1 MTHRILAALVMQSAL
16 IDVASAQVPRGPAN
30 WVDTIV
36 VGRLPTGSCHWSTA
50 SARLRP
56 GKPGT
61 TTWPG
66 PPNEKTCTVLFSN
79 YTTGR
84 ATDPPGIVA
93 FAYIE
98 DHKVPVPRG
107 ASLNFAD
114 TFTVARKPDGTC
126 DWSKTPFR
134 QGKPGTSSYVGEIR
148 VTRCWGVVNNV
159 TYARSVENPL
169 QSDTTVVRGLSDEE
183 LVADMKA
190 TYALLKKHGVSEA
203 DVVRT
208 SRGKTDAM
216 MVVRLRKG
224 EARYTL
230 AKKDGVWSITRV
242 DTTVVR

>member
-1 MTHRILAALVMQSAL
+1 M
-16 IDVASAQVPRGPAN
+16 
-30 WVDTIV
+30 
-36 VGRLPTGSCHWSTA
+36 
-50 SARLRP
+50 
-56 GKPGT
+56 
-61 TTWPG
+61 
-66 PPNEKTCTVLFSN
+66 
-79 YTTGR
+79 
-84 ATDPPGIVA
+84 
-93 FAYIE
+93 
-98 DHKVPVPRG
+98 
-107 ASLNFAD
+107 NFAD

-203 DVVRT
+203 DVVRA
-208 SRGKTDAM
+208 SRGKTNAM
-216 MVVRLRKG
+216 MVVRLPKG

-230 AKKDGVWSITRV
+230 AKKGGVWSIARV
-242 DTTVVR
+242 DTSVVR